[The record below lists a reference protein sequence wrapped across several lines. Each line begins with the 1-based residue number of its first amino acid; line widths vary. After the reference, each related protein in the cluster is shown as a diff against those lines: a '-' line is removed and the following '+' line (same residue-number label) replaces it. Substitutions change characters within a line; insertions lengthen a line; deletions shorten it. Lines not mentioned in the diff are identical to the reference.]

1 MTEGRLPEKSGE
13 IAADSTSFTAEGYK
27 IGDKIRFAKQTGD
40 TDTSTELKT
49 LEYTVVGLVQSPLY
63 IAYQRGTTTVGNGK
77 ISDYFYICP
86 EDFAFERYTE
96 LYVKTDISDKFLAYT
111 DDYDNAIEAKTA
123 DFEKVGEDRSN
134 SFTVE
139 VIDKA
144 KSDLADANRS
154 IRTIKKKPKR
164 SLPMQ
169 RRRLMTAKRAEN
181 QDR

>member
-169 RRRLMTAKRAEN
+169 RRRLMTAKKS
-181 QDR
+181 

>member
-13 IAADSTSFTAEGYK
+13 IAADSSSFTAEGYK

-96 LYVKTDISDKFLAYT
+96 LYVKTNISDKFLAYT
-111 DDYDNAIEAKTA
+111 DDYDNAIEDKAA
-123 DFEKVGEDRSN
+123 DFEKVGESRSN

-144 KSDLADANRS
+144 KNDLADANRS

>member
-1 MTEGRLPEKSGE
+1 M
-13 IAADSTSFTAEGYK
+13 
-27 IGDKIRFAKQTGD
+27 
-40 TDTSTELKT
+40 
-49 LEYTVVGLVQSPLY
+49 QSPLY

-111 DDYDNAIEAKTA
+111 DDYDNAIEDKAA

-144 KSDLADANRS
+144 KNDLADAK
-154 IRTIKKKPKR
+154 TGVFG
-164 SLPMQ
+164 Q
-169 RRRLMTAKRAEN
+169 
-181 QDR
+181 